1 MWVMTQPFPSY
12 IEEILCGLTT
22 FPLPNSFLPKYQLLK
37 YQLSEFQLSKCQLAT
52 LEELREKAE
61 VRIFDANLR
70 W

>member
-37 YQLSEFQLSKCQLAT
+37 YQLSEFQLSKCQLPKMST
-52 LEELREKAE
+52 PKMSTPKILISYKT
-61 VRIFDANLR
+61 I
-70 W
+70 